1 MIPFPDR
8 LALKL
13 VIGIGCVLL
22 LALLVQDRNRW
33 KAKTAHYAELL
44 SAERAAHAATVAGY
58 QAAAERARRADAA
71 NAARVKS
78 QQRAINQ
85 RSAHD
90 LESRLAAARAAA
102 ERLRRDNETAAA
114 DSGGRRAAPVPDLS
128 AAARGTAQAAGEDR
142 LPHADQRA
150 RRDRGALGPED
161 ALIATE
167 QAIQLD
173 ELINWVRRQGDV
185 RVDDSSD

>member
-13 VIGIGCVLL
+13 VIGIGCLAL

-33 KAKTAHYAELL
+33 KARTAHYAELL
-44 SAERAAHAATVAGY
+44 AGERAAHAATAANY
-58 QAAAERARRADAA
+58 RTAAEQARRQDAE
-71 NAARVKS
+71 NAARVRAE
-78 QQRAINQ
+78 QAAINQ

-142 LPHADQRA
+142 LPHADR
-150 RRDRGALGPED
+150 
-161 ALIATE
+161 LIATE